1 MNGHA
6 RFEQLC
12 ALSAAGELDPIA
24 EVQLAEHLLEC
35 ATCGQLLRSFRAL
48 GAHLLVQDKGKSR
61 RNSVPKG
68 MTDRFLTR
76 ARAEGIP
83 VSTAKARL
91 EAPTSWKG
99 AVAACLAGLLLVT
112 GISMKQEMRKTST
125 GFPTVQGGVISTPK
139 KEVLAFSQASGDR
152 RTAKREA
159 AVTRPQV
166 RKNRADKFVGTSQE
180 ALPGEWKPPVWHT
193 VSAPPLL
200 GVSRKEARALAW
212 KMPSREEIA
221 AIGKPNYLLLTQ
233 VAQRKETSLP
243 SPEFA
248 RLVWS
253 EPVMQK

>member
-12 ALSAAGELDPIA
+12 ALSASGQLDANA
-24 EVQLAEHLLEC
+24 EALLGEHLLEC
-35 ATCGQLLRSFRAL
+35 ASCGQLLRSFRAL

-61 RNSVPKG
+61 TSSVPKG
-68 MTDRFLTR
+68 MTKRFLVR
-76 ARAEGIP
+76 VRAEGIP
-83 VSTAKARL
+83 VSTPKERL
-91 EAPTSWKG
+91 ETPPSWKG

-125 GFPTVQGGVISTPK
+125 GFPTVQVGVISTPK
-139 KEVLAFSQASGDR
+139 NEVLASSQASGDR
-152 RTAKREA
+152 RTPKRVA
-159 AVTRPQV
+159 AVIRPRV
-166 RKNRADKFVGTSQE
+166 RKSRADKLVGTPQE
-180 ALPGEWKPPVWHT
+180 ALPGEWRPPVWHS

-200 GVSRKEARALAW
+200 GISRKEARGLPW
-212 KMPSREEIA
+212 KMPSLDEIA

-248 RLVWS
+248 RLVWIT
-253 EPVMQK
+253 PGMQK